1 MKTLTPTDL
10 AYFDDAPVRIVSS
23 TTLPATPAEVF
34 AIFADIT
41 SWPSWFPMMKR
52 AAWSGEARGGLGA
65 EREVTMRM
73 LGRFRE
79 RMIAW
84 DPGARFAFTMIGSTS
99 PLVRQLAEDY
109 RLTAVDGGT
118 RLDWVMAATPTTIG
132 KLGMPVMRRIM
143 LRIFERAGRRLRA
156 RLTR

>member
-1 MKTLTPTDL
+1 
-10 AYFDDAPVRIVSS
+10 
-23 TTLPATPAEVF
+23 
-34 AIFADIT
+34 
-41 SWPSWFPMMKR
+41 MMKR
-52 AAWSGEARGGLGA
+52 AAWLGDAHGGLGA

-84 DPGARFAFTMIGSTS
+84 EPGARFAFTMIGSTS
-99 PLVRQLAEDY
+99 PRVRLLAEDY
-109 RLTAVDGGT
+109 RLVAVDGGT

-132 KLGMPVMRRIM
+132 KLGMPIMRRIM

-156 RLTR
+156 RLAR